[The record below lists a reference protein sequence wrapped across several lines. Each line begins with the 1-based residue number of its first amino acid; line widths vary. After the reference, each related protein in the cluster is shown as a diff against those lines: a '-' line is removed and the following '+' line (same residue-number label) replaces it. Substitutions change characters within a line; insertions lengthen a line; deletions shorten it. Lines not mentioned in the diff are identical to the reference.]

1 LIQQWYANAI
11 CVTPLPYAAQNSRGK
26 AGVDIAALTRS
37 LFRILFICRTK
48 SRSLQLAVEINNRRT
63 HSPQPCCIFS
73 ECRHGA
79 VLCLASVL
87 RGVTVRIFARNVLP
101 SLTDR
106 RNTCIVRLGSMVYRG
121 IPSKT
126 SFTKQFSCIAPEK
139 QIHSKCSFLI
149 RMRQEQYAY
158 EMRIFEWIC
167 CCYAGHVRKSED
179 FDETTYNMRAC
190 GYRAPDEDLYRVR
203 SQFLSDSCTMVARGS
218 PANYP
223 SSPTSPLISPIK
235 RSFPVRLI
243 K

>member
-1 LIQQWYANAI
+1 MIQQWYANAI
-11 CVTPLPYAAQNSRGK
+11 CVTPLPNAAQNSRGK

-106 RNTCIVRLGSMVYRG
+106 RNTCIVRLGSMVYIVDKGYRRRLRL
-121 IPSKT
+121 PN
-126 SFTKQFSCIAPEK
+126 
-139 QIHSKCSFLI
+139 SFLASHRRSRSIESAHAPRTI
-149 RMRQEQYAY
+149 RVRNAH
-158 EMRIFEWIC
+158 FEWIC
-167 CCYAGHVRKSED
+167 FCYAGHVCKSED
-179 FDETTYNMRAC
+179 FDETTYNIC
-190 GYRAPDEDLYRVR
+190 VPVEIVR
-203 SQFLSDSCTMVARGS
+203 
-218 PANYP
+218 
-223 SSPTSPLISPIK
+223 PT
-235 RSFPVRLI
+235 
-243 K
+243 